1 MPSEDQVTVQV
12 QLLDDSLGIDANRQ
26 EEGPARQRPPIG
38 ELLRNLRGGRTL
50 REIERGAGIPN
61 SYLSNVEGGGKRPGL
76 KTLSKLATYYGV
88 PLEELLEVAGLPHAS
103 TMEASTVSAL
113 DVHRSFDFILADP
126 ALRQYEKPMDRLST
140 ETQKFIVEIYQHFT
154 GKRLL

>member
-1 MPSEDQVTVQV
+1 MPPEDQVTVQV

-126 ALRQYEKPMDRLST
+126 ALIQYEKPMDRLST